1 MRITS
6 DKENSKRL
14 TTKLIRFVFIFDTKC
29 FKLKMLCIIF
39 HLFIFPIHKMLTFY
53 FCFLLIFICKKKKP
67 WMNCNLLMFYFIVA
81 CRCLQRLLVP
91 KQPRTQEDGLRLQ
104 ICWILFQL
112 LFLSSLI
119 FQQNCDGKILHQ
131 ILVSFKI
138 GKKILISSLCMK
150 FF

>member
-1 MRITS
+1 
-6 DKENSKRL
+6 
-14 TTKLIRFVFIFDTKC
+14 
-29 FKLKMLCIIF
+29 
-39 HLFIFPIHKMLTFY
+39 
-53 FCFLLIFICKKKKP
+53 
-67 WMNCNLLMFYFIVA
+67 MNCNLLMFYFIVA

-138 GKKILISSLCMK
+138 GKKDIDIFFVYEVFLIDILIQIKCFVNLVLNYLLFHFLLHYFLHSPTHHCSPTLC
-150 FF
+150 